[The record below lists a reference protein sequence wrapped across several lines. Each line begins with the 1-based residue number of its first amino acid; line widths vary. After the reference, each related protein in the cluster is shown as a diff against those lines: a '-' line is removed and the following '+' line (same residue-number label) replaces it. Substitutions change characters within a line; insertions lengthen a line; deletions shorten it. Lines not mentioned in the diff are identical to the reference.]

1 MVSKDFEPA
10 PDTKDPD
17 EGFWPAYRAS
27 PEKKRRRFTGCLK
40 FLGGVLLTGIGISA
54 LSAPSPLAV
63 LIALGVPMIL
73 SGLVQTITGRRHS
86 MLQFLKR
93 E

>member
-27 PEKKRRRFTGCLK
+27 SEKKRRRFRGCLK
-40 FLGGVLLTGIGISA
+40 LLGGVFLTGVGISA
-54 LSAPSPLAV
+54 LSPLSPLAALVV
-63 LIALGVPMIL
+63 LGIPLTW
-73 SGLVQTITGRRHS
+73 SGLVQAITG
-86 MLQFLKR
+86 K
-93 E
+93 